1 MQYRVRVS
9 TLHHSIAMTSRVSM
23 LQHPVRRPVRRSV
36 MAAIACG
43 LTLLALGVG
52 PQAASAQ
59 PSADTAVLRAA
70 TAQKQPLLDTLR
82 ELCSIETGSRDIE
95 GINQATALLADKLRA
110 QGGAVSFIE
119 PAEATTYRMADTP
132 EKIGRMV
139 KAEFRGT
146 GTRRI
151 LLIAHIDTVYLRGM
165 LARQPFRIE
174 GNRAYGLGISDDKQG
189 VAMLVHLIAM
199 LKSLDFKQYGLI
211 TVLVNSDE
219 EISSPGSR
227 AALTE
232 AGAQHDVV
240 MSFESTRAESDK
252 LSLATSGIASVE
264 LKVEGRASH
273 AGAAPERGINALYEL
288 SHQILQMRDLS
299 QPDVGL
305 KMNWTV
311 SQAGTNRN
319 VIPAYATAM
328 ADVRVLRVGDYDR
341 IEAAVKERSKRQ
353 LIPEAKVTVNFERRR
368 PPLEATAASRK
379 LAAYAQG
386 IYREIGKQLVVDDVA
401 EGGGTDAAFAALR
414 TQAAVIERFGLPGF
428 GGHTASDEWVLIDAI
443 EPRLYL
449 AARLIMDLSRGKG
462 L

>member
-1 MQYRVRVS
+1 MN
-9 TLHHSIAMTSRVSM
+9 SIDSFSHRSI
-23 LQHPVRRPVRRSV
+23 RRSLL
-36 MAAIACG
+36 AAMLTG
-43 LTLLALGVG
+43 LSCLALGG
-52 PQAASAQ
+52 ALQPAHAQ
-59 PSADTAVLRAA
+59 SGADAAVLRAA
-70 TAQKQPLLDTLR
+70 AAQKQPLLDSLR
-82 ELCSIETGSRDIE
+82 EFCSIETGSRDIE
-95 GINQATALLADKLRA
+95 GITQATALLADKLRA
-110 QGGAVSFIE
+110 LGGAVSFIE

-189 VAMLVHLIAM
+189 VAMLVHLMAM
-199 LKSLDFKQYGLI
+199 LKSMDFKDYGLI

-232 AGAQHDVV
+232 AGGQHDVV
-240 MSFESTRAESDK
+240 MSFEATRADSDK

-305 KMNWTV
+305 KMNWTI

-379 LAAYAQG
+379 LAAHAQT
-386 IYREIGKQLVVDDVA
+386 IYREIGRQLVVDDVA

-414 TQAAVIERFGLPGF
+414 TQAPVIERFGLPGF

-449 AARLIMDLSRGKG
+449 AARLIMDVSRGKG